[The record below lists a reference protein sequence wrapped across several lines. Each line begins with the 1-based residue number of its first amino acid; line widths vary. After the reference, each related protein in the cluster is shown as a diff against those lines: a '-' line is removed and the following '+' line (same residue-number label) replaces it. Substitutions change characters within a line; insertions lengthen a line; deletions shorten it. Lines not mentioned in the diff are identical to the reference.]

1 MFKTIL
7 QIFPLQN
14 QHRKCLKSADSAWFK
29 SIRDHNLTRL
39 LHLYCCAVKC
49 LVCLCRQYLEFFFPC
64 HTYWKSCSCRC
75 VQTVPWFPPQHWGDV
90 KPYQD
95 LFNNSALINS
105 LSPPCHSSS
114 LKGRQRIR
122 RERKRG

>member
-49 LVCLCRQYLEFFFPC
+49 LVCLCRQYLEFFFRATLIGKAA
-64 HTYWKSCSCRC
+64 HAVVSR
-75 VQTVPWFPPQHWGDV
+75 
-90 KPYQD
+90 PY
-95 LFNNSALINS
+95 LGFHRNTGVM
-105 LSPPCHSSS
+105 LSPIRTSSTTAP
-114 LKGRQRIR
+114 
-122 RERKRG
+122 